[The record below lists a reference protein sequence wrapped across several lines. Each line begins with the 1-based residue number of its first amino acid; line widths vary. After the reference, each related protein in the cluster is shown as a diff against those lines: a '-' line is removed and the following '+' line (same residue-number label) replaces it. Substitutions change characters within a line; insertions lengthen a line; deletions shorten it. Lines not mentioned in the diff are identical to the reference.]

1 MERSRNVNPIMLKGD
16 VMNEQNTLN
25 LLNRML
31 NDMKQFK
38 EYFSGEYSLKVLKEG
53 ERERMLSQHKEL
65 QDSYGILE
73 QNFKNREEELKLK
86 YSRSEEEYKA
96 KLGTLAAQISE
107 LDLRKAN
114 LVADIEVLK
123 LNKLKMIDS
132 VNEIKAER
140 SMKKAANV

>member
-1 MERSRNVNPIMLKGD
+1 
-16 VMNEQNTLN
+16 MN
-25 LLNRML
+25 
-31 NDMKQFK
+31 NDIKLFK
-38 EYFSGEYSLKVLKEG
+38 EYFSTEYSLKILKDG
-53 ERERMLSQHKEL
+53 ERERIMSQHKEL

-73 QNFKNREEELKLK
+73 QNFKNKEEELKIK
-86 YSRSEEEYKA
+86 FTRMEEEYKA
-96 KLGTLAAQISE
+96 KIATISAQIAE

>member
-1 MERSRNVNPIMLKGD
+1 
-16 VMNEQNTLN
+16 MNEQNILN
-25 LLNRML
+25 LLNRMN
-31 NDMKQFK
+31 NDIKLFK
-38 EYFSGEYSLKVLKEG
+38 EYFSSEYSLKILKEG
-53 ERERMLSQHKEL
+53 ERERIMSQHKEL
-65 QDSYGILE
+65 QDSYSILE
-73 QNFKNREEELKLK
+73 QNFKNKEEELKLK
-86 YSRSEEEYKA
+86 YCRLEEEYKA
-96 KLGTLAAQISE
+96 KLGTLTAQISE